1 MHFLLKDSLSFSL
14 ILVDT
19 KIAAKYGTWTSDED
33 EVKMRLN
40 FSMYIISYV
49 YLSIYLSIYR

>member
-1 MHFLLKDSLSFSL
+1 M

-33 EVKMRLN
+33 EVKMGLN